1 MNLSDCEINLVL
13 QKFPKF
19 ELSYEIMTHKKVHN
33 VDVILAIPEGNKFFA
48 WFTVYKNENVCFT
61 LEINDNNKIKTVK
74 TISTSFVDSLSLGTI
89 FYGTMFKYNDISCFS
104 IEDIYYYK
112 GKNYIQ
118 VPYSNKLQLFKDILS
133 NEISQ
138 SVLNNNFTIFGIP
151 LISND
156 FNLLLRDIQFLPY
169 KISQLKFRFFE
180 KNNSRKIMAM
190 KYYKPGPQ
198 NIVKKE
204 KRMLTT
210 TAIFK
215 ITAEID
221 PDIYNLFIHNNG
233 SEEYYDISLISDY
246 KTSVMMNKLFR
257 NIKEND
263 KLDAIEE
270 SDDDE
275 DFEDVREDKYV
286 YLDRSFKINCE
297 YNHKWKR
304 WCPISL
310 AGENDN
316 IVSLTQLS
324 NKN

>member
-74 TISTSFVDSLSLGTI
+74 MISTSFVDSLSLGTI
-89 FYGTMFKYNDISCFS
+89 FYGTMFKYKDINCFS

-118 VPYSNKLQLFKDILS
+118 VPYSTKLQLFKDILS
-133 NEISQ
+133 NEMSQ

-151 LISND
+151 LISSD

-180 KNNSRKIMAM
+180 KNNARKILAM

-198 NIVKKE
+198 NIVKKD
-204 KRMLTT
+204 KHMLTT
-210 TAIFK
+210 AVFK

-221 PDIYNLFIHNNG
+221 PDIYNLFIYNNG
-233 SEEYYDISLISDY
+233 VEEYYDTSLISDY
-246 KTSVMMNKLFR
+246 KTSVMMNNLFR
-257 NIKEND
+257 NIKENAN
-263 KLDAIEE
+263 LDAIEE

-286 YLDRSFKINCE
+286 YLDRSFKMNCE

-310 AGENDN
+310 ASDNDK
-316 IVSLTQLS
+316 IISLTQLS
-324 NKN
+324 NNN